1 MPLNIAKI
9 KLVAFT
15 NQASKNSASYILNYS
30 LIEKTSTYKYLGIH
44 LTSNLTW
51 SNHINHIFA
60 SVNRSLGFLKHNLTH
75 APANLQKLAYT
86 ALIRRTVECAS
97 AIWYPHQAYLIND
110 LEALQNRAVRF
121 IFSDYSPYTSVTEL
135 KNRAELVT
143 LSHRRNISRLTLF
156 HKLYYHACLHNEF
169 MCEPAAIFP
178 RRDHSCKIKRITC
191 HTVAFAESFAP
202 RTTIDWNNLPSNIVT
217 EPNTTKFTN
226 ALSKNINV

>member
-110 LEALQNRAVRF
+110 LEALENCAVNF
-121 IFSDYSPYTSVTEL
+121 IFSVYSYYTSVTAL
-135 KNRAELVT
+135 KNRAELEA
-143 LSHRRNISRLTLF
+143 LSHRRNIACSTLF
-156 HKLYYHACLHNEF
+156 HKLYCYVSLHNNLI
-169 MCEPAAIFP
+169 CEPAIFP
-178 RRDHSCKIKRITC
+178 CGAIHAKSNAS
-191 HTVAFAESFAP
+191 HAVP
-202 RTTIDWNNLPSNIVT
+202 LHLPNHLCLVRQ
-217 EPNTTKFTN
+217 
-226 ALSKNINV
+226 